1 MKTKKYSANIF
12 YMKLSTLISGLVITF
27 ITTFPVLASTEEYK
41 CAIKDVLRLSETGN
55 FVTHEWSA
63 NYLNRNFTVD
73 KESGKVIETTALKV
87 RLSNFNKDF
96 SPRVFISDT
105 YKSITIFEDINRYA
119 LLEINTSVED
129 ARKPFFYHTNIGMIL
144 TGTCTSGAP

>member
-1 MKTKKYSANIF
+1 MASPAPVSA
-12 YMKLSTLISGLVITF
+12 G
-27 ITTFPVLASTEEYK
+27 EYE

-73 KESGKVIETTALKV
+73 KESGRVIGTTALKV

-96 SPRVFISDT
+96 SPQVLISDT
-105 YKSITIFEDINRYA
+105 YKSITIFEDSNRYA
-119 LLEINTSVED
+119 LLEINNSDEGE
-129 ARKPFFYHTNIGMIL
+129 RKPFFYHTNIGMIL
-144 TGTCTSGAP
+144 TGMCTSDTP